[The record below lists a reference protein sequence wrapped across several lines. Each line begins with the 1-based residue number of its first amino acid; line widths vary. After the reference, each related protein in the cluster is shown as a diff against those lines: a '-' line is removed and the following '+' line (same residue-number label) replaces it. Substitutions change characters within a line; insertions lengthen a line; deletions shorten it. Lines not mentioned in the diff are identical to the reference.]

1 MNGMRTA
8 SGDVTEFLA
17 GVPTGCMGFTRG
29 NLERCLFVHEPN
41 GTRVVAHVDDPR
53 HCGTPATL
61 DRFSIHMAKLV
72 VIKRGEAL
80 NPHIPVVYMD
90 TVVFKSPGAEIC
102 CETYFE
108 VRGRMLGSCSCTECV
123 ICCDAVDEQNISN
136 LHSDTTACDQV
147 QHALYRAVVG
157 TNAVHYQGE
166 TGSSVRDKMVVV
178 QTSVANMCRFHT
190 RQEGAGYLKGTRQM
204 NLYLAVP
211 ELTNTSRDTLTL
223 TGLETQQRGKT
234 LLAQCATLTNSSGES
249 ELYALGALLA
259 ELIPTQ
265 AILNEI
271 ELSFHVH
278 PRADSSTRHEQWQ
291 QKKRWLP
298 KAKSSICVF
307 ECERARPKRG
317 EALSHK
323 HVTVSHKRAR
333 RALLAHSQIC
343 GCRQPSLELQSFN
356 DVHDLDTFRHSH
368 TVRHWFHT
376 RH

>member
-1 MNGMRTA
+1 
-8 SGDVTEFLA
+8 
-17 GVPTGCMGFTRG
+17 
-29 NLERCLFVHEPN
+29 
-41 GTRVVAHVDDPR
+41 
-53 HCGTPATL
+53 
-61 DRFSIHMAKLV
+61 
-72 VIKRGEAL
+72 
-80 NPHIPVVYMD
+80 
-90 TVVFKSPGAEIC
+90 
-102 CETYFE
+102 
-108 VRGRMLGSCSCTECV
+108 MLGSCSCTECV
-123 ICCDAVDEQNISN
+123 ICCDAVDEQNNSN

-147 QHALYRAVVG
+147 QHALFREVVG
-157 TNAVHYQGE
+157 INTVHYQGE
-166 TGSSVRDKMVVV
+166 TGSSVRDTKVVV

-190 RQEGAGYLKGTRQM
+190 PQEGAGYLKETRQI

-211 ELTNTSRDTLTL
+211 EFTNTSRDTLTL

-271 ELSFHVH
+271 ELSTHAH

-291 QKKRWLP
+291 RKKRWLP
-298 KAKSSICVF
+298 KAKFSICVF
-307 ECERARPKRG
+307 ECERTRPKRG

-333 RALLAHSQIC
+333 RALLAHSHIC
-343 GCRQPSLELQSFN
+343 GYRQPSLELQSFN
-356 DVHDLDTFRHSH
+356 DVHDLDMFRHSH

-376 RH
+376 RQ